1 MNEIKELLLV
11 EKSRPLEGVLSVPGA
26 KNAVLVSMIS
36 LLLAKGKSILRH
48 VPYSDDVINLSQLL
62 RQIGADV
69 VLNKEEQTVSIDAST
84 LSTNEVDLDL
94 LKKMRASVL
103 VAGAL
108 LARLGRAK
116 IAVPGGCKIGKRPID
131 FHLKAFR
138 ALGIEIIEEGEAV
151 ALVGTPRAG
160 TIVLEYPSVGATEN
174 ALMAAVFAQGETTII
189 DAAIEPEVLDLI
201 NLLRSMGADIEV
213 AAPATITIRG
223 VAALMVAD
231 HAVMPDRLEAGSL
244 LIAAAVTGG
253 TLTITNA
260 IPSDMDV
267 FLYKLQEMGHQLDYD
282 RAKPG
287 VTIRATKNPVAV
299 SFKTG
304 PFPGF
309 PTDLQSPMMAAQ
321 CLAEGESVIS
331 ETVFENRML
340 HVPELIK
347 MGASIE
353 LHGSTARVTGVKS
366 LRGTY
371 VEASDIRASCAL
383 VIAGL
388 AAEGTTS
395 MSGLHHWRRG
405 YEKLEQK
412 LASVG
417 ASITLVSKPLH
428 DLSNTE
434 ARIREL

>member
-1 MNEIKELLLV
+1 MNEIKELLIV
-11 EKSRPLEGVLSVPGA
+11 EKSAPLHGTLTVPGA

-36 LLLAKGKSILRH
+36 LLLVKGKSILRH
-48 VPYSDDVINLSQLL
+48 VPCSDDVLNLCQLL
-62 RQIGADV
+62 RQVGADV
-69 VLNKEEQTVSIDAST
+69 VLNKEEQTVSVDATT
-84 LSTNEVDLDL
+84 LSTQEVDLSL

-131 FHLKAFR
+131 FHLKAFKS
-138 ALGIEIIEEGEAV
+138 LGIEAIEEGESV
-151 ALVGTPRAG
+151 ALVGMPRAG

-174 ALMAAVFAQGETTII
+174 ALMASVFASGETTII

-201 NLLRSMGADIEV
+201 KLLRSMGADIQV

-223 VAALMVAD
+223 VASLSAAD

-253 TLTITNA
+253 TLTIANA

-267 FLYKLQEMGHQLDYD
+267 FLYKLQEMGHQVEFD
-282 RAKPG
+282 RVKPG
-287 VTIRATKNPVAV
+287 VTIRATKNPIAV

-353 LHGSTARVTGVKS
+353 VNGSTARVTGVKS
-366 LRGTY
+366 LKGTV

-388 AAEGTTS
+388 AAEGITY

-405 YEKLEQK
+405 YEKLEDK
-412 LASVG
+412 LASIG
-417 ASITLVSKPLH
+417 AKITLISQPINDSTFSETKISGL
-428 DLSNTE
+428 
-434 ARIREL
+434 